1 VRALLHSHIP
11 YLGLHAGPVLL
22 MACSI
27 TTMWSHIMYCC
38 RRYRARPSL
47 LLSAARLAGFS
58 LGAAATAAPP
68 PIRAAV
74 LGAIQDALT
83 EQYNEHL
90 RALREAGLSE
100 EVSRP
105 LGVEVVCTVP
115 CVGMLHFGGCT
126 AASLDMWT
134 WLHL

>member
-1 VRALLHSHIP
+1 ML
-11 YLGLHAGPVLL
+11 
-22 MACSI
+22 C
-27 TTMWSHIMYCC
+27 CC
-38 RRYRARPSL
+38 RYRTRPSL

-74 LGAIQDALT
+74 LGAVQDALT

-100 EVSRP
+100 EVRP
-105 LGVEVVCTVP
+105 LCRVVK
-115 CVGMLHFGGCT
+115 GGCL
-126 AASLDMWT
+126 AALFWIVIIVAS
-134 WLHL
+134 